1 MPQFGFGW
9 TCCCLPMLEGKG
21 IRNRRGLLPVG
32 GRHHGAGFDR
42 RSGGAGDAAVVSMA
56 AVLCHQAGISRT

>member
-1 MPQFGFGW
+1 
-9 TCCCLPMLEGKG
+9 MLEGKG
-21 IRNRRGLLPVG
+21 IRIRMGLLPVG

-56 AVLCHQAGISRT
+56 AVLCPQAGISRT